1 MNVSSWIE
9 RHADF
14 APDKIAIDFE
24 GQKISYADLEQRI
37 QRVAAALSNELA
49 VARGDR
55 VGFLGYNSP
64 DMLILVFACARIGAI
79 LVPLNWRLAAPE
91 HNFILQDAGI
101 KLLIVEP
108 SFKEGIDKIRA
119 EHPHCC
125 FVLQDKACEGWL
137 SYQDVL
143 AASDIGLADN
153 VDIDYQQPLLI
164 VYTSGTTGR
173 PKGAV
178 LRQQAI
184 LYNALNSLH
193 MHDMNSSDHVLTV
206 LPLFHV
212 GGLNIQTLPALYAG
226 ASVTLHARFDPT
238 AFLNALASAKP
249 TLTVLVPATLRALIQ
264 HPDWLCTDLSCLRC
278 VTTGSSIVPINL
290 IEPFHEKSI
299 PVMQVYGLT
308 ETAPIAIY
316 QRREDA
322 ERTLGST
329 GKPALHCQIRVV
341 DNDGLDVATGQSGE
355 ILIRGNNVLSEYWN
369 NPEATQDALRD
380 SWFYS
385 GDIGHQD
392 QQGNFFIDDR
402 KKDVVVSGGENIYP
416 AELEMIIH
424 ELQGVNDAVVV
435 ARADEQWGEVPVA
448 VIERKADSGLTEHD
462 IYAAFEGK
470 LARYKRPREVLF
482 VEQLPRNAMG
492 KVLKYEVRDW
502 VNTKSPD

>member
-14 APDKIAIDFE
+14 TPDKIAVDFE
-24 GQKISYADLEQRI
+24 EQKITYADLEQRI

-49 VARGDR
+49 VTRGDR

-64 DMLILVFACARIGAI
+64 DMIILMFACARLGAI

-91 HNFILQDAGI
+91 HGFILQDAGI
-101 KLLIVEP
+101 KVLIVEP
-108 SFKEGIDKIRA
+108 PFKEGIDKIRV
-119 EHPHCC
+119 EHPGCC
-125 FVLQDKACEGWL
+125 FVLQYDACEEWL
-137 SYQDVL
+137 SYKDIL
-143 AASDIGLADN
+143 TASDSCLVDSKN
-153 VDIDYQQPLLI
+153 VGYQQPLLI

-178 LRQQAI
+178 LQQQAI

-193 MHDMNSSDHVLTV
+193 MHDMNSDDHILTV

-226 ASVTLHARFDPT
+226 ASVTLQARFDPAT
-238 AFLNALASAKP
+238 FLAALVNTRP

-264 HPDWLCTDLSCLRC
+264 HPDWLNTDLSCLRC

-290 IEPFHEKSI
+290 IEPFHERKI
-299 PVMQVYGLT
+299 PVIQVYGLT

-322 ERTLGST
+322 EHTLGST

-341 DNDGLDVATGQSGE
+341 DNDGHDVATGQSGE
-355 ILIRGNNVLSEYWN
+355 ILIRGHNVLSEYWG
-369 NPEATQDALRD
+369 NPKATEETLRD
-380 SWFYS
+380 GWFYS

-392 QQGNFFIDDR
+392 QEGNFFIDDR

-416 AELEMIIH
+416 AELEMILH
-424 ELQGVNDAVVV
+424 ELTGVNDAVVV

-448 VIERKADSGLTEHD
+448 VIERKADSELGAVD

-470 LARYKRPREVLF
+470 LARYKRPREVRF
-482 VEQLPRNAMG
+482 VEPLPRNAMG
-492 KVLKYEVRDW
+492 KVLKYKVRDW
-502 VNTKSPD
+502 VNTE